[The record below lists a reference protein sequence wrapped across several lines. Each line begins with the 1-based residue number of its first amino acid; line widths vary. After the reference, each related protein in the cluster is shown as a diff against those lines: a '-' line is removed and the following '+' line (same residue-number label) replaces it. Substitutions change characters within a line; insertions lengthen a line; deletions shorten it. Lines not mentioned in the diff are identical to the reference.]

1 MFLGEVPMSQNVW
14 RTLFTENFDCNQY
27 LYHYTTVDKAIKIIF
42 SNQLWFSKITK
53 TNDTTESKVRIR
65 YVKNNTHEPIK
76 SDKRTEVVSE
86 YLSKNTDTIRILCF
100 SRDIPI
106 TPKDMKKA
114 MVLHKN
120 HDKDKYFDVSGRGFA
135 LPRMWAQYAS
145 NHEGVCFIID
155 KQSFKEKLT
164 SLVYLKESPVK
175 YRSFFASYEI
185 DESQLEQL
193 YMRITQYSNGYLS
206 FFNLLDK
213 DSHFIEYNYFMKQKD
228 WENEHEY
235 RFVTLVDNSSYGKE
249 DLKEVQIDGLF
260 DFVKGIVIG
269 EKIDSAY
276 ENVIRKTVD
285 GRCEIKRIR
294 YMPNICSIE

>member
-1 MFLGEVPMSQNVW
+1 MSLNVW
-14 RTLFTENFDCNQY
+14 RTLFTGNFDCNQY
-27 LYHYTTVDKAIKIIF
+27 LYHYTTVDKAIKIIY

-65 YVKNNTHEPIK
+65 YVKNNSHEPIK
-76 SDKRTEVVSE
+76 PDERTKVVNE
-86 YLSKNTDTIRILCF
+86 YLSRNTDTIRILCF
-100 SRDIPI
+100 SRDIPL
-106 TPKDMKKA
+106 TPKDLKKA
-114 MVLHKN
+114 MVLHRN
-120 HDKDKYFDVSGRGFA
+120 HDRDKYFDVSGRGFA

-155 KQSFKEKLT
+155 RESFKKKLS
-164 SLVYLKESPVK
+164 SLVYLKESLVK
-175 YRSFFASYEI
+175 YKSFFTSYEI
-185 DESQLEQL
+185 NELQLEQL
-193 YMRITQYSNGYLS
+193 YSRITQYSNGFLS
-206 FFNLLDK
+206 FFNLLNT

-235 RFVTLVDNSSYGKE
+235 RFVALVDNSSHDKE
-249 DLKEVQIDGLF
+249 ISKEIQISELF

-285 GRCEIKRIR
+285 GRCDVKKIR
-294 YMPNICSIE
+294 FMTNICSVE